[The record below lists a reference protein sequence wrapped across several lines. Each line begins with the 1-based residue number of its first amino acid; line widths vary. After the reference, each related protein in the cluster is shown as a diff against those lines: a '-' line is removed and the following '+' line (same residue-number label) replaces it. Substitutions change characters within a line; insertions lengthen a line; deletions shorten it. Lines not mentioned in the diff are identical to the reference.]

1 MNCAGIGKTTL
12 ANEICLRWA
21 KDGFLSED
29 FDVIALIPLRCV
41 QQKSLKEVM
50 IEYLRREVYEQIE
63 LAAGRRCLIILEG
76 LDEMAADRQ
85 KNDPFFFRLI
95 EDCTILEEAT
105 IMITSRPHACKELY
119 ADRCVEVIG
128 FGANEIKEFVN
139 KSFPNDEHSVS
150 ELLQQL
156 NDYPHLK
163 SMCYVPLNLVMMA
176 DIFKF
181 SENRLPST
189 HKEIY
194 TLLLV
199 RILMRHIKK
208 NKHRSSTVPLTGV
221 SSEIFKKVLPG
232 IPEEAIET
240 VNSLCRLSFCAF
252 FDWYAEVQATDKL
265 GNENKRWVPKKFFTA
280 EDLMHCGM
288 EVTDQFDGFSL
299 LQVTII
305 NDTFAYTFA
314 HLSIQEFLCSIHISL
329 LPVQE
334 QMECFNK
341 LFQYDKLWLF
351 CLDFVTPSHRTMLA
365 NGMVAITMFRVP
377 N

>member
-1 MNCAGIGKTTL
+1 MSFYNDKNTASKL
-12 ANEICLRWA
+12 LHQLKSYQR
-21 KDGFLSED
+21 L
-29 FDVIALIPLRCV
+29 
-41 QQKSLKEVM
+41 KSLCCIPV
-50 IEYLRREVYEQIE
+50 
-63 LAAGRRCLIILEG
+63 
-76 LDEMAADRQ
+76 
-85 KNDPFFFRLI
+85 
-95 EDCTILEEAT
+95 
-105 IMITSRPHACKELY
+105 
-119 ADRCVEVIG
+119 
-128 FGANEIKEFVN
+128 
-139 KSFPNDEHSVS
+139 
-150 ELLQQL
+150 
-156 NDYPHLK
+156 
-163 SMCYVPLNLVMMA
+163 NLVMMT
-176 DIFKF
+176 DIFKS

-189 HKEIY
+189 LKEIY

-199 RILMRHIKK
+199 RILMRHIIMK
-208 NKHRSSTVPLTGV
+208 NKRRSSTVPLTGV
-221 SSEIFKKVLPG
+221 SSEIFKKVLPD

-252 FDWYAEVQATDKL
+252 FDWYTEVQATDKL

-280 EDLMHCGM
+280 KDLMHCGM

-334 QMECFNK
+334 QMEFFNK

-377 N
+377 S